1 MLDSDQLISNSTL
14 NKQEEQLHF
23 TMQFSLENNEIILQD
38 YFFFNLLDLCFL
50 AFKRKPGDIFL
61 FSVISNRNQKDLG
74 YRNNP
79 AFLLHKENG
88 HHGCSVLPLV
98 FPVSTQKVRACM

>member
-38 YFFFNLLDLCFL
+38 YFFLICWIFVFLRLKGNLEIYFFFL
-50 AFKRKPGDIFL
+50 
-61 FSVISNRNQKDLG
+61 
-74 YRNNP
+74 
-79 AFLLHKENG
+79 
-88 HHGCSVLPLV
+88 
-98 FPVSTQKVRACM
+98 